1 MTLHVGVGRFDIMA
15 SEGSDELLE
24 FFTAELDE
32 DFADE
37 PEEAALELDFSPL
50 EEDAALELEL
60 LICGI
65 RVESKIAV

>member
-1 MTLHVGVGRFDIMA
+1 MGEGKFATRT

-24 FFTAELDE
+24 FSPAELE
-32 DFADE
+32 EE
-37 PEEAALELDFSPL
+37 PEAALELK
-50 EEDAALELEL
+50 L

>member
-1 MTLHVGVGRFDIMA
+1 MRA

-24 FFTAELDE
+24 FSPAELE
-32 DFADE
+32 EE
-37 PEEAALELDFSPL
+37 PEAALELDLPL
-50 EEDAALELEL
+50 EEDVALELEL

>member
-1 MTLHVGVGRFDIMA
+1 MGRFAMRA

-24 FFTAELDE
+24 FSPAELE
-32 DFADE
+32 EE
-37 PEEAALELDFSPL
+37 PEAALELDLPL
-50 EEDAALELEL
+50 EEDVALELEL

>member
-1 MTLHVGVGRFDIMA
+1 MFATRA

-24 FFTAELDE
+24 FFPAELE
-32 DFADE
+32 EE
-37 PEEAALELDFSPL
+37 PEAALELDLPL
-50 EEDAALELEL
+50 EEDVALELEL